1 MEFCI
6 MKLHQSVTQFNCGID
21 LHAKNMYLCIM
32 DKEGNKL
39 LHKNIKTHDQKC
51 FLELVAPYRH
61 DLTVACESTFNWYVV
76 SDMCEDAGIPF
87 VLGHA
92 FYMKA
97 IHKSKVKNDR
107 ADSETIASLLRGNLL
122 PVGYACRRQTRSIRD
137 LFRRR
142 TYLVRQ
148 RAALET
154 HLTAMGYLYDFAA
167 TSKDFKR
174 RAGRLD
180 TYVRQLPDD
189 FGVQMSAAADIRLI
203 EALRVEILSIE
214 KTVMRHAKDF
224 DRELLELLQT
234 IPGLGTIISLGILY
248 EADDFSR
255 FADSGHFISYC
266 RLMTP
271 PQESGGKVVGAGHRK
286 NGNPYLKWMFS
297 ELNAAARRH
306 SSELNAFAQR
316 LVSRHGPRKAACMF
330 SHKLGRAVFHIATE
344 KVPFNLEK
352 FLGGPM
358 KKQ

>member
-1 MEFCI
+1 

-21 LHAKNMYLCIM
+21 LHAKNMYLCVM

-39 LHKNIKTHDQKC
+39 LHKNIKTHDREC

-122 PVGYACRRQTRSIRD
+122 PTGYVCRRQARSVRD

-142 TYLVRQ
+142 AYLVRQ
-148 RAALET
+148 RAALEA
-154 HLTAMGYLYDFAA
+154 HLTGMGHLYDFKAA
-167 TSKDFKR
+167 SQDFKR
-174 RAGRLD
+174 RTGRRQA
-180 TYVRQLPDD
+180 YARQLPDD
-189 FGVQMSAAADIRLI
+189 LGVQMSAAADLRLI

-214 KTVMRHAKDF
+214 KAVMRHAKGF
-224 DRELLELLQT
+224 DQELLEQLQT
-234 IPGLGTIISLGILY
+234 IPGAGAVISMGILY

-266 RLMTP
+266 RLVTP
-271 PQESGGKVVGAGHRK
+271 LHESDGKVTGGGHRK

-330 SHKLGRAVFHIATE
+330 THKLGRAVFQIATE
-344 KVPFNLEK
+344 RVPFNLEK

-358 KKQ
+358 RKR

>member
-1 MEFCI
+1 
-6 MKLHQSVTQFNCGID
+6 MKLHQCVTQFNCGID
-21 LHAKNMYLCIM
+21 LHAKNMYLCVM

-39 LHKNIKTHDQKC
+39 LHKNIKTHDREC

-122 PVGYACRRQTRSIRD
+122 PTGYVCRSHVRSVRD

-142 TYLVRQ
+142 AYLVRQ
-148 RAALET
+148 RAALEA
-154 HLTAMGYLYDFAA
+154 HLTGMGHLYDFKAA
-167 TSKDFKR
+167 SQDFKR
-174 RAGRLD
+174 RTGRLQ
-180 TYVRQLPDD
+180 TYARQLPDD
-189 FGVQMSAAADIRLI
+189 FGVQMSAAADLRLI

-214 KTVMRHAKDF
+214 KAVMRHAKGF
-224 DRELLELLQT
+224 DRELLEQLQT
-234 IPGLGTIISLGILY
+234 IPGAGAVISMGILY

-266 RLMTP
+266 RLVTP
-271 PQESGGKVVGAGHRK
+271 LHESDGKVTGGGHRK

-316 LVSRHGPRKAACMF
+316 LVSRHGTRKAACMF
-330 SHKLGRAVFHIATE
+330 THKLGRAVFQIATE
-344 KVPFNLEK
+344 RVPFNLEK

>member
-1 MEFCI
+1 MELCI
-6 MKLHQSVTQFNCGID
+6 MKLHQSQTQFNCGID
-21 LHAKNMYLCIM
+21 LHAKNMYLCVM
-32 DKEGNKL
+32 DKEGKKL
-39 LHKNIKTHDQKC
+39 LHKNIKTHDRQC
-51 FLELVAPYRH
+51 FQELLAPYRH
-61 DLTVACESTFNWYVV
+61 DLTVACESTFNWHVV

-107 ADSETIASLLRGNLL
+107 VDSETIASLLRGNLL
-122 PVGYACRRQTRSIRD
+122 PSGYVCRRHVRSVRD

-148 RAALET
+148 RAALES
-154 HLTAMGYLYDFAA
+154 HLTEMGHLYDFSA

-174 RAGRLD
+174 RAGRLQA
-180 TYVRQLPDD
+180 YARQLPGD

-214 KTVMRHAKDF
+214 KAVMRHAKGF

-234 IPGLGTIISLGILY
+234 IPGTGPVISLGILY

-255 FADSGHFISYC
+255 FADCGHFISYC
-266 RLMTP
+266 RLVTP
-271 PQESGGKVVGAGHRK
+271 LHESGGKVTGEGHRK

-306 SSELNAFAQR
+306 SNELSAFAQL
-316 LVSRHGPRKAACMF
+316 LVNRHGPRKAACMF
-330 SHKLGRAVFHIATE
+330 SHKLGRAVFCIATE
-344 KVPFNLEK
+344 RVPFNLEK

-358 KKQ
+358 KKR

>member
-1 MEFCI
+1 
-6 MKLHQSVTQFNCGID
+6 MKLHQSRTQFNCGID

-97 IHKSKVKNDR
+97 IHKAKVKNDR

-122 PVGYACRRQTRSIRD
+122 PTGYVCRRQNRSVRD

-142 TYLVRQ
+142 TYMVRQ
-148 RAALET
+148 RAALES
-154 HLTAMGYLYDFAA
+154 HLTEMGHLYDFSA

-174 RAGRLD
+174 RSERLL
-180 TYVRQLPDD
+180 TYAKRLPDD

-214 KTVMRHAKDF
+214 RAVMQHAKGV

-234 IPGLGTIISLGILY
+234 IPGVGPIIALCILY
-248 EADDFSR
+248 EVDDFSR
-255 FADSGHFISYC
+255 FADCGRFISYC
-266 RLMTP
+266 RLITP
-271 PQESGGKVVGAGHRK
+271 PQESGGKVTGAGHRK
-286 NGNPYLKWMFS
+286 NGNPYLKWIFS
-297 ELNAAARRH
+297 ELNATCRRH
-306 SSELNAFAQR
+306 SDELNAFAQR
-316 LVSRHGPRKAACMF
+316 LVSRHGPRKAACMLT
-330 SHKLGRAVFHIATE
+330 HKLGRAVFYIATE
-344 KVPFNLEK
+344 RVPFNLEK
-352 FLGGPM
+352 FIGGPM
-358 KKQ
+358 KKR